1 MTTGEPNNNPL
12 HAPLYPSPLVP
23 YSCPQNRTLNVV
35 CEGREDAMR
44 QILNCTPFE
53 FESNRFVV
61 SISDFNNCTAFRFMD
76 VGILIPVRFGG
87 LTGGFWAYE
96 YEDNDESIAAGR
108 ELWGYPKKF
117 ATAKLEERRTG
128 VMAVVERKT
137 VKLIEVELTMTGEAI
152 PEVQTYPHLLLQV
165 IPNGDRPGVFLRRV
179 LVRDTSPDFVTKSR
193 KTGKATV
200 SFGKLDS
207 DPIYKLGPTKVLGGA
222 FIVGDF
228 LASEKHGWAKILSTI

>member
-1 MTTGEPNNNPL
+1 MK
-12 HAPLYPSPLVP
+12 
-23 YSCPQNRTLNVV
+23 
-35 CEGREDAMR
+35 
-44 QILNCTPFE
+44 QIVSYTPFE

-76 VGILIPVRFGG
+76 VGILIPVKFRG

-117 ATAKLEERRTG
+117 ATAKLEEKSSCVVG
-128 VMAVVERKT
+128 VVERRG

-165 IPNGDRPGVFLRRV
+165 IPNADKPGVFLKRV
-179 LVRDTSPDFVTKSR
+179 LARDTSPDFVTKSR
-193 KTGKATV
+193 KTGNATV

-207 DPIYKLGPTKVLGGA
+207 DPIYRLGPTKVLGGA
-222 FIVGDF
+222 FTIGDF
-228 LASEKHGWAKILSTI
+228 HASEKHGWAKIISTV